1 MVPHLTKTNL
11 AGNINSLNLLA
22 KKEHKISLFTNFGG
36 IRTSIRTFMNI
47 KKFHFY
53 IRGLLF
59 KFVDFLYCRSEV
71 FARVKKLYHLKI
83 YSFPYLLMYKA

>member
-11 AGNINSLNLLA
+11 AGNIDSLIFLA

-47 KKFHFY
+47 KKFHFC
-53 IRGLLF
+53 IQGLLF
-59 KFVDFLYCRSEV
+59 FTQTFFIADQKSLIE
-71 FARVKKLYHLKI
+71 
-83 YSFPYLLMYKA
+83 

>member
-11 AGNINSLNLLA
+11 AGDINSLNLLA
-22 KKEHKISLFTNFGG
+22 KKDHKISLFTNFAG

-59 KFVDFLYCRSEV
+59 KFVDFLYSRPEV
-71 FARVKKLYHLKI
+71 FDRVIKVISSENIFFSL
-83 YSFPYLLMYKA
+83 SFDV